1 MHKLGDEF
9 SLEVDGIATLFGLDW
24 TLDGALAS
32 DLTGQLTERD
42 LRDIRRRSGDDVW
55 RGPLADRCRDEVL
68 IAQRRLDLA
77 VDDLRRHALVLER
90 QADEIDLRAAATAGF
105 PA

>member
-1 MHKLGDEF
+1 MPL
-9 SLEVDGIATLFGLDW
+9 LETATALRSRATGLRR
-24 TLDGALAS
+24 LA
-32 DLTGQLTERD
+32 TQLTERD
-42 LRDIRRRSGDDVW
+42 LRDIRRRAGDDVW

-68 IAQRRLDLA
+68 VAQRRLDLA

-90 QADEIDLRAAATAGF
+90 QADEIDLRAAATSGF